1 MSDYASPLGT
11 VAIGQGDQVTKANAL
26 FDAASPASMYGRNNA
41 TCTGLTWGYHGGKIM
56 LNGVPTA
63 VASGTVALTASST
76 NYIEVTPASGVVS
89 VNTTGFTAGRVPL
102 YTVTTGASSANND
115 WVDKRVMPLGI
126 PGYLA
131 KSISDANTTL
141 TQAEDANDILVIS
154 GTLTATRNVVIS
166 LHPRQRTVHN
176 NTSNDVQFIG
186 ATGTGVTV
194 ASGHRAV
201 IYSDGT
207 NVVRVTSE
215 TVASPSGSGLDWFNV
230 MDYGA
235 AGDGTTDD
243 TTEIQA
249 AIDAA
254 ISAGGGVVY
263 FPRGVYVVGGALQDT
278 SRSNA
283 QLLLPRLDAVDTEQ
297 ITIELRGEFAPPPIM
312 SVVGSTPLPDGHSII
327 KGTLNTA
334 SGTAPSLIGAWGPSG
349 TIDNLSMVHVVV
361 RDLTFRMPSNPQL
374 SACNFQNAAT
384 VDVDRVVVDCGG
396 YYVQGLT
403 EPTTSASV
411 GMRLPTIHNGANTRL
426 GTVDVIG
433 FYTGYLFNE
442 HTIGE
447 NVKAWGC
454 KIAATFAAA
463 DHPSYFTRFMAVHCE
478 KVLTATGEHYVDFG
492 QLDIEHATTG
502 WWVTDYDIDD
512 SSNYLNGDMA
522 WHVVLAGTG
531 SDDTFTVNGA
541 KNMRRKRVGK
551 WFAYQ
556 LTDAATISVPA
567 QISSDFRVTL
577 GGNRTLGNPTG
588 MQDGQ
593 VFSIRIQQDGTGGRT
608 LAFASKWKLIGTAAS
623 LATTA
628 NARWYLSGQYDAAD
642 DTINY
647 TIQNVAS

>member
-1 MSDYASPLGT
+1 MSKRISQLTAAATLSGAELVEVSQLSAT
-11 VAIGQGDQVTKANAL
+11 VTKTATTISAQASDNSFNDSGNGFVAAGFTTGKAVKVTGFTGNAAN
-26 FDAASPASMYGRNNA
+26 N
-41 TCTGLTWGYHGGKIM
+41 I
-56 LNGVPTA
+56 V
-63 VASGTVALTASST
+63 
-76 NYIEVTPASGVVS
+76 SGVVTA
-89 VNTTGFTAGRVPL
+89 VTAGKLTIGGTDGDVIVDDAAGES
-102 YTVTTGASSANND
+102 VTITQWDSRRSTAQDVAD
-115 WVDKRVMPLGI
+115 LG
-126 PGYLA
+126 G
-131 KSISDANTTL
+131 
-141 TQAEDANDILVIS
+141 
-154 GTLTATRNVVIS
+154 G
-166 LHPRQRTVHN
+166 
-176 NTSNDVQFIG
+176 G
-186 ATGTGVTV
+186 
-194 ASGHRAV
+194 
-201 IYSDGT
+201 
-207 NVVRVTSE
+207 
-215 TVASPSGSGLDWFNV
+215 DWFNV
-230 MDYGA
+230 RSYGA
-235 AGDGTTDD
+235 TGDGTTDD
-243 TTEIQA
+243 TTAVQA

-254 ISAGGGVVY
+254 VSAGGGVVY
-263 FPRGVYVVGGALQDT
+263 FPRGVYAIGGALQDT

-297 ITIELRGEFAPPPIM
+297 MTIELRGEFAPPPIM
-312 SVVGSTPLPDGHSII
+312 SVVGATPIPDGHSII

-349 TIDNLSMVHVVV
+349 TIDNLSNAHVLL
-361 RDLTFRMPSNPQL
+361 RDLTFRLPSNPQL
-374 SACNFQNAAT
+374 SACNLQNIAS
-384 VDVDRVVVDCGG
+384 VDVDRVIVDCGG

-403 EPTTSASV
+403 EPTTAASV
-411 GMRLPTIHNGANTRL
+411 GMRLPTIHNGGNTRL

-492 QLDIEHATTG
+492 QLNIEHATTG

-512 SSNYLNGDMA
+512 TNNYLNGDLA

-531 SDDTFTVNGA
+531 TDDTFTVNGA
-541 KNMRRKRVGK
+541 NNMRRKRVGK

-556 LTDAATISVPA
+556 LTDAATIAVPA

-577 GGNRTLGNPTG
+577 AGNRTLGNPTG

-647 TIQNVAS
+647 TIQNVAA